1 MDKKLDLRTAPDE
14 VVQAYQQQQRSY
26 EQKEKFKKE
35 TWSSKSQERQV
46 QTQLGQLWQEL
57 YDLRSQPRN
66 PDRQAAINHLYQ
78 KIDDATAE
86 YQNYKDKNRSA
97 WSRFNEAKRQYAA
110 DLRRFRTV
118 KAKYGY
124 D

>member
-57 YDLRSQPRN
+57 YDLRSQGS
-66 PDRQAAINHLYQ
+66 YQ
-78 KIDDATAE
+78 SSVPED
-86 YQNYKDKNRSA
+86 
-97 WSRFNEAKRQYAA
+97 
-110 DLRRFRTV
+110 
-118 KAKYGY
+118 
-124 D
+124 